1 MRFFNFLLIY
11 VIAVFPAKAQIG
23 YGPEIGIGVSRMYFA
38 PPIYPIDYTEAST
51 GAIASGK
58 IGGLIDFPLNKHFY
72 VQAGISF
79 AREGVTRSF
88 SYYFSDSFNE
98 SVNQTLYL
106 NYFQV
111 PVSLIFKTGVQG
123 KGRFIFGVGA
133 SPAYLIG
140 GRNKLQDNQVF
151 KGVTGDTT
159 SNTLVV
165 SALNRFDIGVS
176 LTAGYELR
184 GGLFLRAYYTDGVND
199 LSLNT
204 EIDKNRMWGIA
215 AGYIFGKGR
224 NANKDDEGLIDKTTD
239 Q

>member
-1 MRFFNFLLIY
+1 MRYACFLLIFLFLAAP
-11 VIAVFPAKAQIG
+11 VHAQFG
-23 YGPEIGIGVSRMYFA
+23 YGPEIGIGMSRMYFA
-38 PPIYPIDYTEAST
+38 PPIYPIDYTEATT
-51 GAIASGK
+51 GAVASGK
-58 IGGLIDFPLNKHFY
+58 IGGLIDFPLSKHFY
-72 VQAGISF
+72 AQAGISF
-79 AREGVTRSF
+79 AREGVVRSF
-88 SYYFSDSFNE
+88 SYYLSDSFNE

-123 KGRFIFGVGA
+123 KGRLIFGVGA
-133 SPAYLIG
+133 NPAYLIG

-151 KGVTGDTT
+151 KGVGTDTT

-165 SALNRFDIGVS
+165 SALNRFDIGVT

-184 GGLFLRAYYTDGVND
+184 SGLFIRAYYTDGVND
-199 LSLNT
+199 LSMNT
-204 EIDKNRMWGIA
+204 EIDKNRMWGLA